1 MRFIIIVVIVTG
13 FFAINM
19 SKPVEAKSN
28 NLRLS
33 MQKKFPL
40 NLSR

>member
-13 FFAINM
+13 FFAIYM
-19 SKPVEAKSN
+19 SKPVEVKSN

-33 MQKKFPL
+33 MQKKCPL